1 MATTSN
7 MFLYSLSLQ
16 PPTAISQAIVGYFS
30 GTKEQQI
37 LTVSGSILTLHRPNS
52 SHGRV
57 QPLLSHD
64 LFSIIRS
71 IVSFRLAG
79 SSKDYIIV
87 SSDSGRIAVLEYLPA
102 ENRFSRIALE
112 TFGKSGVRRTVPGE
126 YLAVDPKGRACMITS
141 IEKNKLV
148 YVLNRNAQAELTIS
162 SPLEA
167 HKHGVLVLS
176 LVALDVGYSNPVFAS
191 LEIDYSWSD
200 QDPSG
205 QVTPNVELVYYELDL
220 GLNHVVRKWSESV
233 DSTASLLFQVPGGN
247 DGPSGVLVCGEDS
260 LTYQH
265 SRQDPLR
272 VPISRRRGLTEDP
285 QRKRTIV
292 VGVMHK
298 LKNSLEAFFFLLQSE
313 DGDIFKLTFDL
324 HEDEGA
330 LTGQVRRIKI
340 KYFDTLPVASNLCI
354 LKSGFLF
361 VATESGNHHFY
372 QFEKLDDDDSEPP
385 FISDDFPPDHPS
397 GYQPVYF
404 YPRPLENLTLVESL
418 ESLSP
423 LMDCKVADLT
433 GDGAPQIYS
442 VSGNGARSHFRILKH
457 GLEINEVA
465 TSELPGTVYG
475 VWATRLKRHD
485 KYDAYI
491 ILTSPDNTLVMSV
504 GDEVEQ
510 VDDSVFLT
518 SVTTLAIQ
526 QVADDGLV
534 QVHPRGIR
542 HLRGGEINEWHVP
555 EHRHI
560 VAVATNERQIA
571 VALSS
576 GEIVYFEVDSDGSL
590 DEYNERKEIS
600 STVTCLSLES
610 VPEGRVRSPMLA
622 VGCEDCTVRI
632 LSLDPDSTLERKSI
646 QALTAEPSAVSIMT
660 MEDPVSSSSGL
671 YLHIGLS
678 SGVYLRTRLDKTT
691 GESSDTQTRF
701 LGLKAIKIFQVT
713 VRGKACVLALGT
725 KPWLAYTDPKRGFM
739 MTPLD
744 CDELEWG
751 CNFSSEQCEE
761 GIIAIRANFLHIFS
775 IDNLSDK
782 MVRKSISL
790 NYTPRYF
797 VKHPHEPYFYTIEA
811 DNNTLC
817 PKLRKQL
824 LGATESQNEEDAK
837 LLRPADFGYPRGRGR
852 WASCISVV
860 DPLGERVLQK
870 IELEDNEAAMS
881 VAVVPFTGQDG
892 ESFLIVG
899 TGKDMILN
907 PRQFS
912 EGSIHVYRFQ
922 KNGRQLVFI
931 HKTKVEESPMAL
943 VAFQGRLVAGIGKAL
958 RIYDLGL
965 KQLLLKVH
973 AEVAS
978 QLIVSLDA
986 QGNRIVVGDLQQGV
1000 TMVELDNEHQKLI
1013 PFVDDT
1019 VARWTTCTGM
1029 IDYESVI
1036 GGDKFGNIWIVRCP
1050 DKASQEAGQRG
1061 NRLNNAQDHLQ
1072 GAPNRFDS
1080 IAHFFT
1086 QDIPTSI
1093 TKASLV
1099 VGGQDVIIWSG
1110 LQGTIGVLIPFVT
1123 REDAEFFHKLEG
1135 QMRAEDPSLV
1145 GRDHLMYRSY
1155 YVPTKGVIDGD
1166 LCERFRLLSIEKKE
1180 RIAGELD
1187 RTVAEIERKI
1197 SEARTRSAF

>member
-16 PPTAISQAIVGYFS
+16 PPTAISQAIVGHFS
-30 GTKEQQI
+30 GIKEQQI
-37 LTVSGSILTLHRPNS
+37 LTVSGSILTLYRPDS
-52 SHGRV
+52 TYGRV

-87 SSDSGRIAVLEYLPA
+87 SSDSGRIAILEYLPA
-102 ENRFSRIALE
+102 EDRFSRIALE

-126 YLAVDPKGRACMITS
+126 YLAVDPKGRACMIAS

-148 YVLNRNAQAELTIS
+148 YVLNRNAQAELIIS

-176 LVALDVGYSNPVFAS
+176 LVALDVGYSNPIFAA
-191 LEIDYSWSD
+191 LEMDYSWSD
-200 QDPSG
+200 QVPSG
-205 QVTPNVELVYYELDL
+205 QDQETPNVELVYYELDL
-220 GLNHVVRKWSESV
+220 GLNHVVRKWSETV

-247 DGPSGVLVCGEDS
+247 DGLSGVLVCGEDS

-265 SRQDPLR
+265 SNQDPLR
-272 VPISRRRGLTEDP
+272 VPIPRRKGRTEDP
-285 QRKRTIV
+285 QRKRTIIG
-292 VGVMHK
+292 GVMHK
-298 LKNSLEAFFFLLQSE
+298 LKNSLEAFFFLLQTE
-313 DGDIFKLTFDL
+313 DGDTFKLTFDL

-340 KYFDTLPVASNLCI
+340 KYFDTLPVASSLCI

-361 VATESGNHHFY
+361 VATESGDHHFY
-372 QFEKLDDDDSEPP
+372 QFEKLGNDDSDPP
-385 FISDDFPPDHPS
+385 FTSDDFPPDPRS

-404 YPRPLENLTLVESL
+404 YPRPLENLTWVESL
-418 ESLSP
+418 DSLSP

-465 TSELPGTVYG
+465 KSELPGKVSG
-475 VWATRLKRHD
+475 VWTTRLKRHD
-485 KYDAYI
+485 KYDTYI
-491 ILTSPDNTLVMSV
+491 VLTSSDNTLVMSV
-504 GDEVEQ
+504 GDEAEQ
-510 VDDSVFLT
+510 VNDSGFLT
-518 SVTTLAIQ
+518 SVTTLAVQ
-526 QVADDGLV
+526 QIADDGLV
-534 QVHPRGIR
+534 QIHLRGIR

-555 EHRHI
+555 EHRYI
-560 VAVATNERQIA
+560 VAAATNEWQIA
-571 VALSS
+571 IALSS
-576 GEIVYFEVDSDGSL
+576 GVLVYFEVDSDGSL
-590 DEYNERKEIS
+590 AEYDEKKELS
-600 STVTCLSLES
+600 STVTCLSLGP
-610 VPEGRVRSPMLA
+610 VPERRVRSPMLA

-632 LSLDPDSTLERKSI
+632 LSLDPDSTLESKSI
-646 QALTAEPSAVSIMT
+646 QALTAAPSSLSIMT
-660 MEDPVSSSSGL
+660 MEEPSSSSSGL
-671 YLHIGLS
+671 YMHIGLS
-678 SGVYLRTRLDKTT
+678 SGVYLRTRLDEIT
-691 GESSDTQTRF
+691 GDLSDTQTRF
-701 LGLKAIKIFQVT
+701 LGLKFIKLFQIT
-713 VRGKACVLALGT
+713 VNGNPCVLALGSQ
-725 KPWLAYTDPKRGFM
+725 PWLAYTDPKRGFM

-761 GIIAIRANFLHIFS
+761 AIIAVRTNFLHIFS
-775 IDNLSDK
+775 IQNISEN

-790 NYTPRYF
+790 TYTPRHF
-797 VKHPHEPYFYTIEA
+797 VQHPHEPYFYTIEA
-811 DNNTLC
+811 ENNTLS
-817 PKLRKQL
+817 PELRTQL
-824 LGATESQNEEDAK
+824 LGATENRTQEDARF
-837 LLRPADFGYPRGRGR
+837 LPPEDFGYPRGYGR

-860 DPLGERVLQK
+860 DPIGEQVLQT
-870 IELEDNEAAMS
+870 IELEGNEAAMS
-881 VAVVPFTGQDG
+881 LAVVSFTSQDG

-912 EGSIHVYRFQ
+912 EVYIHVYRFQ
-922 KNGRQLVFI
+922 NNGRELEFI
-931 HKTKVEESPMAL
+931 HKTKAEAPPMAL
-943 VAFQGRLVAGIGKAL
+943 VAFQGRLAAGIGIAL
-958 RIYDLGL
+958 QIYDLGL
-965 KQLLLKVH
+965 KQLLRKVH
-973 AEVAS
+973 VEVAP
-978 QLIVSLDA
+978 QLIVSLNT

-1000 TMVELDNEHQKLI
+1000 TMVTFDHRHQKLI

-1019 VARWTTCTGM
+1019 VARWTTCMAM
-1029 IDYESVI
+1029 IDYETVI
-1036 GGDKFGNIWIVRCP
+1036 GGDKFGNLWIVRCP
-1050 DKASQEAGQRG
+1050 EKASQGAEEDRS
-1061 NRLNNAQDHLQ
+1061 RLINAQDHLH
-1072 GAPNRFDS
+1072 GAPTRFDS
-1080 IAHFFT
+1080 VAHFFT
-1086 QDIPTSI
+1086 QDIPTSV
-1093 TKASLV
+1093 TKTNLV
-1099 VGGQDVIIWSG
+1099 MGGQDVIVWSG

-1123 REDAEFFHKLEG
+1123 REDADFFHKLEV
-1135 QMRAEDPSLV
+1135 QIRAEDPSLV

-1166 LCERFRLLSIEKKE
+1166 LCERFRLLSIEKME

-1197 SEARTRSAF
+1197 SVCFL

>member
-7 MFLYSLSLQ
+7 MFL
-16 PPTAISQAIVGYFS
+16 
-30 GTKEQQI
+30 
-37 LTVSGSILTLHRPNS
+37 
-52 SHGRV
+52 V

-126 YLAVDPKGRACMITS
+126 YLAVDPKGRACMIAS

-205 QVTPNVELVYYELDL
+205 QETPNVELVYYELDL

-260 LTYQH
+260 LTYQQ
-265 SRQDPLR
+265 SNQDPLR
-272 VPISRRRGLTEDP
+272 VPIPRRRGLTEDP

-292 VGVMHK
+292 GGVMHK

-354 LKSGFLF
+354 FKSGFLF
-361 VATESGNHHFY
+361 AATESGNHHFY

-423 LMDCKVADLT
+423 LMDCKE
-433 GDGAPQIYS
+433 S
-442 VSGNGARSHFRILKH
+442 FS
-457 GLEINEVA
+457 
-465 TSELPGTVYG
+465 
-475 VWATRLKRHD
+475 
-485 KYDAYI
+485 
-491 ILTSPDNTLVMSV
+491 SV

-510 VDDSVFLT
+510 VDDSGFLT

-660 MEDPVSSSSGL
+660 MEDPVSSSSGR

-678 SGVYLRTRLDKTT
+678 SGVYLRTRLDETT
-691 GESSDTQTRF
+691 GELSDTQTRF
-701 LGLKAIKIFQVT
+701 FGLKAIKLFQVT

-725 KPWLAYTDPKRGFM
+725 KPWLAYTDLKRGFM

-775 IDNLSDK
+775 IENLSDN

-790 NYTPRYF
+790 TYIPRNF

-860 DPLGERVLQK
+860 DPLGEHVLQK

-899 TGKDMILN
+899 TGKDIILN

-912 EGSIHVYRFQ
+912 EGYIHVYRFQ

-931 HKTKVEESPMAL
+931 HKTKVEEPPMAL
-943 VAFQGRLVAGIGKAL
+943 VAFQV
-958 RIYDLGL
+958 
-965 KQLLLKVH
+965 LLKVH

-1099 VGGQDVIIWSG
+1099 VGGQDVIVWSG

-1123 REDAEFFHKLEG
+1123 REDADFFHKVEG
-1135 QMRAEDPSLV
+1135 QMRAEDPPLV

-1155 YVPTKGVIDGD
+1155 YVPTKGFIDGD

>member
-16 PPTAISQAIVGYFS
+16 PPTAISQAIIGHFS
-30 GTKEQQI
+30 SAKDQQL
-37 LTVSGSILTLHRPNS
+37 LTVSGSVLTLYRPDPT
-52 SHGRV
+52 HGRV
-57 QPLLSHD
+57 ESLLSYD

-79 SSKDYIIV
+79 GPKDYIIV
-87 SSDSGRIAVLEYLPA
+87 SSDSGRIAILEYLPA
-102 ENRFSRIALE
+102 ENGFSRIALE
-112 TFGKSGVRRTVPGE
+112 TFGKPGVRRTVPGK
-126 YLAVDPKGRACMITS
+126 YLAVDPKGRACMIAS

-167 HKHGVLVLS
+167 HKHGSLVLS

-200 QDPSG
+200 HDPSG
-205 QVTPNVELVYYELDL
+205 QETPNVELVYYELDL
-220 GLNHVVRKWSESV
+220 GRNHVVRKWSESV

-260 LTYQH
+260 PTYQH

-272 VPISRRRGLTEDP
+272 VPIPRVED
-285 QRKRTIV
+285 
-292 VGVMHK
+292 
-298 LKNSLEAFFFLLQSE
+298 LQKTLNGSSE

-340 KYFDTLPVASNLCI
+340 KYFNTLLVTSNLCI

-361 VATESGNHHFY
+361 AATESGNYHFY
-372 QFEKLDDDDSEPP
+372 QFEKLGDDGSEPP
-385 FISDDFPPDHPS
+385 FTSDDFPPDPPS

-418 ESLSP
+418 DSLSP
-423 LMDCKVADLT
+423 LIDCKVADLT
-433 GDGAPQIYS
+433 GDGVPQIYS
-442 VSGNGARSHFRILKH
+442 LSGNGARSNFRIVKR

-465 TSELPGTVYG
+465 KSELPGTVSG
-475 VWATRLKRHD
+475 VWTTRLKRHD

-491 ILTSPDNTLVMSV
+491 ILTSSDNTLVMSV
-504 GDEVEQ
+504 GDEAEQ
-510 VDDSVFLT
+510 VNDSGFLT

-526 QVADDGLV
+526 KIVDDGLV
-534 QVHPRGIR
+534 QIHSRGIR
-542 HLRGGEINEWHVP
+542 HLCGGEISEWSTP
-555 EHRHI
+555 QHRSI
-560 VAVATNERQIA
+560 VAVATNEQQIA

-590 DEYNERKEIS
+590 EEYDDKKEIS
-600 STVTCLSLES
+600 STVTCLSLGP
-610 VPEGRVRSPMLA
+610 VPGVRVRSPMLA

-632 LSLDPDSTLERKSI
+632 LSLDPDSTLESKSI
-646 QALTAEPSAVSIMT
+646 QALTAAPSALSIT
-660 MEDPVSSSSGL
+660 AMEDPSSSSSGL

-678 SGVYLRTRLDKTT
+678 SGVYLRTRLDETI
-691 GESSDTQTRF
+691 GELSHTQTSF
-701 LGLKAIKIFQVT
+701 LGLKAIKLFQVT
-713 VRGKACVLALGT
+713 VKGKACVLALGT

-751 CNFSSEQCEE
+751 YNFSSEQCEE

-775 IDNLSDK
+775 IENLSDK

-790 NYTPRYF
+790 TYTPRQF

-860 DPLGERVLQK
+860 DPLGEHVLQK

-907 PRQFS
+907 PRQFL
-912 EGSIHVYRFQ
+912 EGYLHVYRFQ

-958 RIYDLGL
+958 RIHDLGL

-973 AEVAS
+973 AEVAP

-1000 TMVELDNEHQKLI
+1000 AMVELDDEHQKLI

-1050 DKASQEAGQRG
+1050 DKTSQEAGERG

-1080 IAHFFT
+1080 DAHFFT

-1093 TKASLV
+1093 IKASLV
-1099 VGGQDVIIWSG
+1099 VGGQDVIVWSG

-1155 YVPTKGVIDGD
+1155 YVPSKGVIDGD
-1166 LCERFRLLSIEKKE
+1166 LCERFRLLPMEKKE

>member
-16 PPTAISQAIVGYFS
+16 PPTAISQAIVGHFS
-30 GTKEQQI
+30 GTKDQQI
-37 LTVSGSILTLHRPNS
+37 LTVSGSILTLYRPEPT
-52 SHGRV
+52 HGRV
-57 QPLLSHD
+57 ESLLSHD

-87 SSDSGRIAVLEYLPA
+87 SSDSGRIAILEYLPA
-102 ENRFSRIALE
+102 ENCFSRIVLE

-126 YLAVDPKGRACMITS
+126 YLAVDPKGRACMIAS

-148 YVLNRNAQAELTIS
+148 YVLNRNAQAELIIS

-167 HKHGVLVLS
+167 HQHGVLVLS
-176 LVALDVGYSNPVFAS
+176 LVALDAGYLNPVFAA
-191 LEIDYSWSD
+191 LEMDYSWSD

-205 QVTPNVELVYYELDL
+205 QETPNVELVYYELDL
-220 GLNHVVRKWSESV
+220 GLNHVVRKWSETFE
-233 DSTASLLFQVPGGN
+233 STASLLFQVPGGN
-247 DGPSGVLVCGEDS
+247 DGPSGVLVCGEES
-260 LTYQH
+260 VTYRH
-265 SRQDPLR
+265 SNHDPLR
-272 VPISRRRGLTEDP
+272 VPIPRRRGRTEDP

-292 VGVMHK
+292 GGVMHK
-298 LKNSLEAFFFLLQSE
+298 LKNSLEAFFFLLQTE

-324 HEDEGA
+324 QDDEGA

-340 KYFDTLPVASNLCI
+340 KYFDTVPVASNLCI

-361 VATESGNHHFY
+361 VATESGDHHFY
-372 QFEKLDDDDSEPP
+372 QFEKLGDDDSEPP
-385 FISDDFPPDHPS
+385 FTSDDFPPDPRS

-404 YPRPLENLTLVESL
+404 YPHPLENLTLVESL
-418 ESLSP
+418 DSLSP

-433 GDGAPQIYS
+433 GDGAPQIYA

-457 GLEINEVA
+457 GLEINEVVK
-465 TSELPGTVYG
+465 SELPGTVSG
-475 VWATRLKRHD
+475 VWTTRLKRHD

-491 ILTSPDNTLVMSV
+491 ILTSSDNTLVMSV
-504 GDEVEQ
+504 GDEVKQ
-510 VDDSVFLT
+510 VRDSGFLN
-518 SVTTLAIQ
+518 SMTTLAIQ
-526 QVADDGLV
+526 QITDDGLV
-534 QVHPRGIR
+534 QIHSRGIR
-542 HLRGGEINEWHVP
+542 HLRGGEINEWHAP

-590 DEYNERKEIS
+590 AEYDERKEIS
-600 STVTCLSLES
+600 STVTCLSLAS
-610 VPEGRVRSPMLA
+610 VPEGRVRSPILG

-632 LSLDPDSTLERKSI
+632 LSLDPDSALESKSI
-646 QALTAEPSAVSIMT
+646 QALTAAPSSLSIMA
-660 MEDPVSSSSGL
+660 MEDPLSNRSGL

-678 SGVYLRTRLDKTT
+678 AGVYLRTSLDETT
-691 GESSDTQTRF
+691 GELSATQTRF
-701 LGLKAIKIFQVT
+701 LGLKAIKLFQVT
-713 VRGKACVLALGT
+713 VKGRACVLALGS
-725 KPWLAYTDPKRGFM
+725 KPWLGYTDPKRGFT

-775 IDNLSDK
+775 IENLSDN

-790 NYTPRYF
+790 TYTPRHF
-797 VKHPHEPYFYTIEA
+797 VNHPHEPYFYTIEA

-824 LGATESQNEEDAK
+824 LGVTESQNEEDAR
-837 LLRPADFGYPRGRGR
+837 LLPPEDFGFPRGRGR

-860 DPLGERVLQK
+860 DPLGEQILQK
-870 IELEDNEAAMS
+870 IELEGNGAAMS
-881 VAVVPFTGQDG
+881 VAVVPFTSQTG

-912 EGSIHVYRFQ
+912 EGYIHVYRFQ
-922 KNGRQLVFI
+922 QNGRELEFI
-931 HKTKVEESPMAL
+931 HKTKVEEPPLAL
-943 VAFQGRLVAGIGKAL
+943 VTYQGRLAVGIGKAL

-965 KQLLLKVH
+965 KQLLRKVH
-973 AEVAS
+973 AEVAP
-978 QLIVSLDA
+978 QLIVSLNIHGD
-986 QGNRIVVGDLQQGV
+986 RIVVGDLQQGV
-1000 TMVELDNEHQKLI
+1000 TMVTFDHEHQKVI

-1019 VARWTTCTGM
+1019 VARWTTCTSM

-1036 GGDKFGNIWIVRCP
+1036 GGDKFGNLWIVRCP
-1050 DKASQEAGQRG
+1050 KKASQGADESG
-1061 NRLNNAQDHLQ
+1061 NRFANGRDHLH
-1072 GAPNRFDS
+1072 GAPTRFDS
-1080 IAHFFT
+1080 VAHFFT
-1086 QDIPTSI
+1086 QDIPTSV
-1093 TKASLV
+1093 TKTNLV
-1099 VGGQDVIIWSG
+1099 VGGEDVIVWSG

-1123 REDAEFFHKLEG
+1123 REDAEFFHKLE
-1135 QMRAEDPSLV
+1135 MHIRVEDPSLV